1 MPRSLSD
8 PLPLRSSAVWPL
20 FAKPEPLPV
29 VYGRCTVPAIQFD
42 STRKFWLVADHAIG
56 GVDSVWIDGREGPVF
71 AWRNGIDMTG
81 HPVALVELGQALAS
95 TATLTAAVRG
105 KTHPDTGAILENP
118 ADILQDML
126 RLAGHGVSDADLAEF
141 RAAGAGLVIAGRLTP
156 DLSARAQIAELADSV
171 GMLWSLAMPGL
182 ARRWPVEGR
191 GAGEPLYA
199 VFAADEVENLR
210 ADCNQAALYTQLTM
224 EFDWDWSSNSARQS
238 VTLQANTQALY
249 GDRAT
254 TLRAKWI
261 TGAAQAI
268 ERGTAWLQARGRPR
282 WSIEFE
288 TDLDQPVVPGGWF
301 AVSHPLLPGAGDL
314 LAIDVQRDWSR
325 RRQRITA
332 ERAAGPVPTI
342 SVGAVGG
349 LFAELA
355 STLRVT
361 YADGVATLVAA
372 DANGAPIR
380 DAVATFD
387 GQTAKTDRTGTV
399 RFKTQRGAHHVRIEA
414 AGYDPVEAD
423 IAV

>member
-8 PLPLRSSAVWPL
+8 PLPLRSSAAWPL

-56 GVDSVWIDGREGPVF
+56 GVDAAWIDGHAEPVF
-71 AWRNGIDMTG
+71 AWRNGVDVTG

-95 TATLTAAVRG
+95 TATLTATVRG
-105 KTHPDTGAILENP
+105 KTHADTGALLENP
-118 ADILQDML
+118 ADILQDL
-126 RLAGHGVSDADLAEF
+126 LSLAGYTVTDADVAEF
-141 RAAGAGLVIAGRLTP
+141 RAACADVIMAGRLTP
-156 DLSARAQIAELADSV
+156 DLTARAQIAELADSM

-182 ARRWPVEGR
+182 ARRWPVEAR
-191 GAGEPLYA
+191 AAGEPLYA

-210 ADCNQAALYTQLTM
+210 ADCNQAALYTRLIV
-224 EFDWDWSSNSARQS
+224 EFDWDWDKNSARQA
-238 VTLQANTQALY
+238 VTLQADTLALY
-249 GDRAT
+249 GDRST
-254 TLRAKWI
+254 TLQAKWI
-261 TGAAQAI
+261 SSAALAI

-288 TDLDQPVVPGGWF
+288 TDLESPVIPGGWF

-314 LAIDVQRDWSR
+314 LATDVQRDWSR
-325 RRQRITA
+325 QRQRIAA
-332 ERAAGPVPTI
+332 ERAVGPVPAI

-361 YADGVATLVAA
+361 YADGIATLVAV

-380 DAVATFD
+380 DAVVTFD
-387 GQTAKTDRTGTV
+387 DQTAKTDRTGTV

-414 AGYDPVEAD
+414 AGHDPVDAD
-423 IAV
+423 ITV